1 MKATSQEECV
11 IVSVINFKGG
21 VGKTTLT
28 ANLGAE
34 LASRGY
40 KVLLIDLDPQASL
53 TFSFVP
59 PDHWKANL
67 APTGTIKRWFD
78 ADRKGENVRLSDLII
93 TPDVVKSVIDGNGG
107 RLDLLPS
114 HLDLINIDL
123 ELGGS
128 LGGGTFGQVQQ
139 NYMKVHRKL
148 ALALK
153 DRSFRQYDVTLID
166 CAPNFNVLNK
176 SAIIAGDWVLI
187 PARPDYLSTLGI
199 DYLVNQLKKLTA
211 DYNNFAKIRASGDP
225 LIPKIKPRVLG
236 VVFGMVQFYGG
247 KPVQA
252 LESFISEVQSLDG
265 VPVFDQVIRQNAGL
279 FAAAPR
285 DGIPVAVKSTAPAEI
300 ALELDKLAD
309 EFISRADLRRI

>member
-1 MKATSQEECV
+1 LTCGSGDKSSDVLASNIAELPRPQAWIFECDSCLAMKATSQEEHV
-11 IVSVINFKGG
+11 KIVSVINFKGG
-21 VGKTTLT
+21 VGKRTLT

-53 TFSFVP
+53 TFSFLT
-59 PDHWKANL
+59 PDYWKTKL
-67 APTGTIKRWFD
+67 APGGTTKAWFD
-78 ADRKGENVRLSDLII
+78 ADRKGQSIRLSDLIA
-93 TPDVVKSVIDGNGG
+93 TPDVIKGVIDGSGG
-107 RLDLLPS
+107 QLHLLPS

-153 DRSFRQYDVTLID
+153 DRSFRAYDLILID

-187 PARPDYLSTLGI
+187 PARP
-199 DYLVNQLKKLTA
+199 
-211 DYNNFAKIRASGDP
+211 
-225 LIPKIKPRVLG
+225 
-236 VVFGMVQFYGG
+236 
-247 KPVQA
+247 
-252 LESFISEVQSLDG
+252 E
-265 VPVFDQVIRQNAGL
+265 
-279 FAAAPR
+279 
-285 DGIPVAVKSTAPAEI
+285 
-300 ALELDKLAD
+300 
-309 EFISRADLRRI
+309 